1 MAAWLR
7 VESFRRFL
15 AGSESAHAEE
25 AARRGVVREYTAWAV
40 ALDQLDRWSRAVAVA
55 TGTPEGDA
63 SFAALASRLPDPL
76 HDAASYSGG
85 GVSGSSAGGGGG
97 DGVGAVGGGQGGGGG
112 GSW

>member
-1 MAAWLR
+1 M
-7 VESFRRFL
+7 ESFRRFL
-15 AGSESAHAEE
+15 AASESAHAED
-25 AARRGVVREYTAWAV
+25 AAHRGIVREYTAWAV

-55 TGTPEGDA
+55 TGTPGHA
-63 SFAALASRLPDPL
+63 SFAALASRLLDPL